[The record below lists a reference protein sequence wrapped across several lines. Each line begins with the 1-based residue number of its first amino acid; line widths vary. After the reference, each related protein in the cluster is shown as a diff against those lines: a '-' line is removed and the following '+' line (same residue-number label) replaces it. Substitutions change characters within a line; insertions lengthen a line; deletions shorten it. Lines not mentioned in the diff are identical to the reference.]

1 MRVRFFPSARPEESM
16 RPNIL
21 GADAI
26 EWLGAH
32 YKIILKHEETGGA
45 MSVVDSVSPPNS
57 GPPRH
62 IHHDAD
68 ETFVILTGD
77 VLFWLEGGRVHPG
90 TRPDHVRAPRKAA
103 HVRVVSHA
111 PARHLVIL
119 TPGGFEGFFAEM
131 AAKYYR
137 IPEDMPAI
145 ADCAARYQLSF
156 TGPPL

>member
-1 MRVRFFPSARPEESM
+1 MRS
-16 RPNIL
+16 NIL
-21 GADAI
+21 GADAV
-26 EWLGAH
+26 EWLGVH
-32 YKIILKHEETGGA
+32 YKTILKPEESGGA

-77 VLFWLEGGRVHPG
+77 AVFWLEGEEFTRGPG
-90 TRPDHVRAPRKAA
+90 QTMFVPRGKQ
-103 HVRVVSHA
+103 HTFRIVSDS

-119 TPGGFEGFFAEM
+119 TPGGFEGFFFEM

-145 ADCAARYQLSF
+145 AECAARYQLSF